1 MNKTDMNKTDM
12 NKMDLKLTEK
22 QLAHLGGGVLG
33 YVREIE
39 NGRAMALLGGQSK
52 FPPNARLYCL
62 YNADGSPISIS
73 GSREA
78 AVGDAISHDLIPATV
93 H

>member
-1 MNKTDMNKTDM
+1 MNRTIEKLS
-12 NKMDLKLTEK
+12 DLD
-22 QLAHLGGGVLG
+22 LAHLGGGVLA

-39 NGRAMALLGGQSK
+39 ASDALKMLGDKINVSPDAK
-52 FPPNARLYCL
+52 LFCL
-62 YNADGSPISIS
+62 YNADGTPISIS

-78 AVGDAISHDLIPATV
+78 ALGDAFEHDLIAASV

>member
-1 MNKTDMNKTDM
+1 MNRNE
-12 NKMDLKLTEK
+12 LTLTPQ
-22 QLAHLGGGVLG
+22 QLAHLGGGVIG

-39 NGRAMALLGGQSK
+39 HQEATKLLGG
-52 FPPNARLYCL
+52 PINAAPTAKLFCL
-62 YNADGSPISIS
+62 YNADGTPISIS

-78 AVGDAISHDLIPATV
+78 AVGDAMSHDLIPASV